1 MNPFLTIVTPTY
13 NRREKLRALYQSLC
27 RQTICADSFVWLI
40 ADDGSCDGTGE
51 QVLGWQKE
59 QDDRP
64 DGFRIIYWFAE
75 NGGKHRALNRAVSEV
90 ETPLVFPV
98 DSDDF
103 LTEDAVE
110 SVHDAYVRE
119 LEDSEKK
126 SDQKLCGFSFL
137 RQRADGSLMSR
148 EASGNGVLSSF
159 CEERINLRNQGDM
172 AEVWVTDILKKFPFP
187 EFPGEKFLGEDT
199 VWIRMSGP
207 YRMRFYNK
215 VIYRSDYLEEGLT
228 RNRRAHNLASPK
240 GCTERAR
247 VFLESPYVTI
257 AAKIKPAMQYW
268 IYGHTAGDG
277 YPELFARR
285 PHGCTALLV
294 LAFPPAVV
302 LEKRWKRAYTA

>member
-1 MNPFLTIVTPTY
+1 MKSLSKMVALLLL
-13 NRREKLRALYQSLC
+13 LRKM
-27 RQTICADSFVWLI
+27 T
-40 ADDGSCDGTGE
+40 
-51 QVLGWQKE
+51 
-59 QDDRP
+59 
-64 DGFRIIYWFAE
+64 
-75 NGGKHRALNRAVSEV
+75 
-90 ETPLVFPV
+90 
-98 DSDDF
+98 
-103 LTEDAVE
+103 
-110 SVHDAYVRE
+110 
-119 LEDSEKK
+119 
-126 SDQKLCGFSFL
+126 
-137 RQRADGSLMSR
+137 
-148 EASGNGVLSSF
+148 F